1 MTIFEDITQKS
12 FRKLA
17 YPTFHY
23 STCGTLCDLSATAAL
38 LFLCTMLL
46 HVRHVC

>member
-1 MTIFEDITQKS
+1 MTILEDITQKC